1 MRALEI
7 PLVSLGAVKWLFFLL
22 GLCEIV
28 SRIDFVL
35 SLARETRVAFFIYRI
50 AEVSVIDNCINKDEL
65 DFFDV
70 ISDDIKTHRK
80 EKHRTSG
87 NRR

>member
-1 MRALEI
+1 MKCC
-7 PLVSLGAVKWLFFLL
+7 LVSLGDVKWLFFLL

-28 SRIDFVL
+28 SNIDFVL
-35 SLARETRVAFFIYRI
+35 SLISEIRVAFFIYRI
-50 AEVSVIDNCINKDEL
+50 AEVSVIHNCINKDEL

-70 ISDDIKTHRK
+70 TSDDIKTHRK